1 MNAYYHRHRMYTL
14 IGCIFAFNSWFIGE
28 SLLTT
33 LKPLTDEVK
42 DTDHVYRAME
52 YVTLKYMFCFLALW
66 KN

>member
-1 MNAYYHRHRMYTL
+1 MNACHHAHKMYTL
-14 IGCIFAFNSWFIGE
+14 IGCIFAFNFWFIDE

-33 LKPLTDEVK
+33 LKPLTDKVK

-52 YVTLKYMFCFLALW
+52 YVTLKYMFCFLSLR